1 MLWSTHPSDL
11 PQCTVVSVDKR
22 ALGAIAV
29 TLTLWSSAFTGIR
42 IGLEA
47 FSPGNLALLRFLS
60 ASAALLVFAVI
71 RRMPLPALR
80 DIPSMLLIGLFGITI
95 YHTALNYA
103 EVRVS
108 AGAAGILIASS
119 PVFTALLATAFLGE
133 RLRLVGWLGIALS
146 FGGSALVALSAGEGF
161 GFEPHAMLVLL
172 SALSGAIYFVMLKP
186 LLSRYSPL
194 QLSTYAIWA
203 GTLLL
208 CVFFPGLPQ
217 AVNVAPVGT
226 ILTVVYLGVFPGA
239 IAYITWAYA
248 LSRTPASLLATYQY
262 LIPVLA
268 VLIAWAWRSETPRA
282 VALLGGAISLVG
294 VILVNKRAPT

>member
-1 MLWSTHPSDL
+1 M
-11 PQCTVVSVDKR
+11 SVDKR

-29 TLTLWSSAFTGIR
+29 TLTLWSSAFAGIR
-42 IGLEA
+42 VGLEA
-47 FSPGNLALLRFLS
+47 FSPGHLALLRFLS
-60 ASAALLVFAVI
+60 ASAVLLIFAVI

-80 DIPSMLLIGLFGITI
+80 DVPFMLLIGLFGITV

-119 PVFTALLATAFLGE
+119 PVFTALLARAFLRE
-133 RLRLVGWLGIALS
+133 RLRPWGWAGIALS
-146 FGGSALVALSAGEGF
+146 FGGSALVALSEGEGLS
-161 GFEPHAMLVLL
+161 FEPHAMLVLL
-172 SALSGAIYFVMLKP
+172 SALSGSIYFVMLKP
-186 LLSRYSPL
+186 LLRRYSPL

-208 CVFFPGLPQ
+208 CIFLPGLPQ
-217 AVNVAPVGT
+217 AVGTAPAGA

-239 IAYITWAYA
+239 VAYITWAYA
-248 LSRTPASLLATYQY
+248 LSRTPASVLASYQY

-268 VLIAWAWRSETPRA
+268 VFIAWVWRDEVPRV
-282 VALLGGAISLVG
+282 VALLGGAVSLVG
-294 VILVNKRAPT
+294 VILVNRKAVT